1 MRTARIAAS
10 MAALGGLML
19 AAIVLAPASARDR
32 HLQAS
37 LVDPAGNRVGT
48 VTFTITPTET
58 IVNARFAPTSYVAP
72 AAFHGFH
79 IHANRDHTN
88 GDGCLADPAA
98 ASGTWFVAVDGHLS
112 QPGQTHGH
120 HSGDMPSPLVQAD
133 GSARLRFTTDRLDP
147 DDLVGRAV
155 VLHAGPDNFG
165 NVPTGTA
172 PDQYTPN
179 SPSATDTTLRTGNA
193 GDRVACGIITD

>member
-1 MRTARIAAS
+1 MKTARIATAV
-10 MAALGGLML
+10 AALAGLTL
-19 AAIVLAPASARDR
+19 ATSVLAPASARDR

-37 LVDPAGNRVGT
+37 LVDPAGNTVGT
-48 VTFTITPTET
+48 VSFTITPTAT
-58 IVNARFAPTSYVAP
+58 LVNARILPNPYVAP

-88 GDGCLADPAA
+88 GDGCIANPAA
-98 ASGTWFVAVDGHLS
+98 TSDTWFVAVDGHLS
-112 QPGQTHGH
+112 LPGQVHGH
-120 HSGDMPSPLVQAD
+120 HAGDLPSPLVQAD
-133 GSARLRFTTDRLDP
+133 GSARLRFTTDRVDA
-147 DDLVGRAV
+147 DDLVGGAV

-179 SPSATDTTLRTGNA
+179 SSAATDKTLRTGNA